1 MDEALS
7 FGMSMVWSLDFQGK
21 GHRHIYIRTY
31 RHTYRYTYLRTCI
44 HAYIPTYIH
53 TYLHTYIPTYI
64 HTYTA
69 GAFRDNFRLGKCS
82 DFMDRSP
89 HFSKYLVGGPSL
101 VDNINDYCNTNNTS
115 VWLGSTAR
123 CPRWQKF
130 KSKVHDLLRQDSNA
144 GMCHRPGDFIG
155 LTLWWTNIAI

>member
-1 MDEALS
+1 MKPFLLACPWFDPWISRAKAIGI
-7 FGMSMVWSLDFQGK
+7 FTYAHTDIQTYIQ
-21 GHRHIYIRTY
+21 IYILT
-31 RHTYRYTYLRTCI
+31 HMHTCI
-44 HAYIPTYIH
+44 HTYIH

-155 LTLWWTNIAI
+155 LTLW